1 MQLDDLLQRY
11 FATTDLSGV
20 APDTFAAGIEHC
32 RVDLG
37 LEEDRGKR
45 FALWS
50 FLHMFGSVPFQPC
63 WQLRCLPAPPV
74 MNRCPLELRSCGAVL
89 PCPASLASSQAGDGF
104 RFEELKELSS

>member
-1 MQLDDLLQRY
+1 MSIRHRPGYKLLMQLDDLLQRY

-20 APDTFAAGIEHC
+20 SPDTFAAGIEHC

-50 FLHMFGSVPFQPC
+50 FLHMFGS
-63 WQLRCLPAPPV
+63 APDLDV
-74 MNRCPLELRSCGAVL
+74 AFENEEDREAARNFMDLLA
-89 PCPASLASSQAGDGF
+89 ASEGEGEA
-104 RFEELKELSS
+104 

>member
-20 APDTFAAGIEHC
+20 APDTLSAGIEHC

-37 LEEDRGKR
+37 LEEDWGKR

-50 FLHMFGSVPFQPC
+50 FLHMFGSAPDLDVTFENEEDREAARNFMD
-63 WQLRCLPAPPV
+63 LLAASEGCLLYTSPSPRDRQKSRMP
-74 MNRCPLELRSCGAVL
+74 
-89 PCPASLASSQAGDGF
+89 SSA
-104 RFEELKELSS
+104 

>member
-20 APDTFAAGIEHC
+20 APDTLSAGIEHC

-37 LEEDRGKR
+37 LEEERRKR

-50 FLHMFGSVPFQPC
+50 FLHMFGSAPDLDVAFENEEDRD
-63 WQLRCLPAPPV
+63 LRLGFMDLLA
-74 MNRCPLELRSCGAVL
+74 
-89 PCPASLASSQAGDGF
+89 ASQGDGGG
-104 RFEELKELSS
+104 

>member
-1 MQLDDLLQRY
+1 MSIRHRPGYKLLMQLDDLLQRY

-20 APDTFAAGIEHC
+20 SPDTFAAGIEHC

-50 FLHMFGSVPFQPC
+50 FLHMFGS
-63 WQLRCLPAPPV
+63 APDLDV
-74 MNRCPLELRSCGAVL
+74 AFENEEDRQAARNFMDLLA
-89 PCPASLASSQAGDGF
+89 ASEGDG
-104 RFEELKELSS
+104 

>member
-11 FATTDLSGV
+11 FANTDLSGV
-20 APDTFAAGIEHC
+20 SPDAFAAGIEHC

-50 FLHMFGSVPFQPC
+50 FLHMFGS
-63 WQLRCLPAPPV
+63 APDLDV
-74 MNRCPLELRSCGAVL
+74 AFENEQDREAACNFMDLLE
-89 PCPASLASSQAGDGF
+89 ASEGDGV
-104 RFEELKELSS
+104 S